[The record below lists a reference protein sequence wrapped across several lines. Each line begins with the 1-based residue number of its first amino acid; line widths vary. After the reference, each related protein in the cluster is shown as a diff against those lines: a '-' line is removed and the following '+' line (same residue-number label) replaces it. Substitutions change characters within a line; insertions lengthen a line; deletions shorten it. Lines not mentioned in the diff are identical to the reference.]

1 MKNLTRQQKE
11 LVDGIIS
18 EFESI
23 NKKCSATECDD
34 LIAMIDGAIDEKQR
48 FMDEIRVSNKAY
60 DEANRIQVLDYI
72 SKMNALLNRYG
83 YDCVLRYEAR
93 SSGNNRNYAE
103 YYQVR
108 INWHGHFSDGY
119 RDFVEYTEIFFNTR
133 EALNHNLWHI
143 KEVGVNITLGY
154 REKTFITFEELMN
167 HVAQLIIKHK
177 QSLIK

>member
-23 NKKCSATECDD
+23 NKKCSVTECDD

-48 FMDEIRVSNKAY
+48 FMNEIMVSNKAY

-83 YDCVLRYEAR
+83 YDCVLEYEKR
-93 SSGNNRNYAE
+93 WKGYAE
-103 YYQVR
+103 YYEVR
-108 INWHGHFSDGY
+108 INWHGHYEYGY
-119 RDFVEYTEIFFNTR
+119 PDRIKNTGIYFYSIR
-133 EALNHNLWHI
+133 GVKHDVWHL
-143 KEVGVNITLGY
+143 KDVGLNITY
-154 REKTFITFEELMN
+154 SYEDKYHITFEKLMSS
-167 HVAQLIIKHK
+167 VAEYIIHHK
-177 QSLIK
+177 KSLIK

>member
-23 NKKCSATECDD
+23 NKKCSVTECDD
-34 LIAMIDGAIDEKQR
+34 LIAMIDGAIDEKER
-48 FMDEIRVSNKAY
+48 FRNEIRVSNKSY
-60 DEANRIQVLDYI
+60 DDANRIQVLDYI
-72 SKMNALLNRYG
+72 CKMNALLNRYG
-83 YDCVLRYEAR
+83 YDCELKYESR
-93 SSGNNRNYAE
+93 TGTDRNYAE
-103 YYQVR
+103 YYQVK
-108 INWHGHFSDGY
+108 INWHGHSRNGHSHIVD
-119 RDFVEYTEIFFNTR
+119 YTEIYFNTR
-133 EALNHNLWHI
+133 DALNHNLWHI